1 MNNRLKTCFLSLLM
15 FIAITP
21 SMHAAKAMHADKTS
35 TFKGTA
41 KIVGGLALM
50 TALGFAT
57 FKFATALIENRAIAS
72 GKYQRLGYSDTD
84 KCPHWA
90 YAFAPLAIIPGF
102 IIGGSLIKQGWSEI
116 PKYPFFSLKKQEL
129 TDQLKAD
136 IYRVFTQ
143 EMWIVSKDFNAMAQG
158 NAELEKDL
166 KNLYASFVSKEDAQQ
181 KLDAF
186 CKKWDL
192 EKIDIA

>member
-1 MNNRLKTCFLSLLM
+1 MKKLFLAFLM
-15 FIAITP
+15 LGAIAP
-21 SMHAAKAMHADKTS
+21 SMYASKTS

-102 IIGGSLIKQGWSEI
+102 ILGGDLVKRGWSEI
-116 PKYPFFSLKKQEL
+116 PKYPFFSLKEQEL
-129 TDQLKAD
+129 TDQIKAD
-136 IYRVFTQ
+136 IYKVFGQ
-143 EMWIVSKDFNAMAQG
+143 EMWIVSKDFTAMAQG

-166 KNLYASFVSKEDAQQ
+166 QDLYASFGSQEAAQK

-186 CKKWDL
+186 CKKWQL
-192 EKIDIA
+192 EKIKI